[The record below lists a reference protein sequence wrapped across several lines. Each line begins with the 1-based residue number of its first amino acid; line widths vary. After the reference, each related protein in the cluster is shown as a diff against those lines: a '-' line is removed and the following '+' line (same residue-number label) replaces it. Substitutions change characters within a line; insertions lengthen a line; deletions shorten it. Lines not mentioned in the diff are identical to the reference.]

1 MVKEQSQKVK
11 KPVWLK
17 YSEKEVSEII
27 ANLANKGYSSEKIG
41 LILRDSYGIP
51 KTKIYG
57 FKISKVLKENNIYE
71 SPDKKNLKEKVNK
84 LEDHFKKNKQDKK
97 AKRALIINKAKQK
110 KIKEYQEKKIL
121 KK

>member
-27 ANLANKGYSSEKIG
+27 VNLANKRYSSEKIG

-71 SPDKKNLKEKVNK
+71 SPDKKNLKEKVDK